1 MNISLMN
8 ARITIQKQTVET
20 DEIGNHIN
28 IWSDYFTCHAGI
40 SGEGGNESFNA
51 GEINDH
57 AEIAFTVR
65 WFRDTAA
72 VSTTGFR
79 ILWNEDAYDILS
91 IDHLAN
97 KRNALKFRCRKE
109 RS

>member
-1 MNISLMN
+1 MNIALMN
-8 ARITIQKQTVET
+8 TRITIQKQTVET

-28 IWSDYFTCHAGI
+28 SWTDYFSPHASI
-40 SGEGGNESFNA
+40 SGEGGNESFDA
-51 GEINDH
+51 GGTNDH

-65 WFRDTAA
+65 WSKETAA
-72 VSTTGFR
+72 VSTTDCR
-79 ILWNEDAYDILS
+79 ILWNDDAYDILS